1 MGISKKKKEEK
12 FEYVIAKGATYTQ
25 TANGHPVV
33 LMPDN
38 VGPPKSCPGK
48 IDFRKPRRRRP
59 YATLR
64 RHRTS
69 FDLTNQVIVYFDPDG
84 SGRCKVVG
92 GGGTTAG
99 YGGGGDEQS
108 SAGQKSVDVN
118 RKGRPKGSKNKSP
131 ISSSSPSLS
140 GSFNYRSQ
148 KRSLTYTFAGPVKC
162 KSCDRTFDG
171 DPVAHCLEHHRS
183 VCPICGRTYRPPLNT
198 HIKSH
203 GTRHVLLTVT
213 CYECFVCKEK
223 FGNAQTM
230 AEHLRAEHR
239 DVTAAAEC
247 SLCGDT
253 TTAFATAEAAVDHL
267 VDAHCPRKKFSHP
280 TVYRCRVC
288 LAGFK
293 SQINVLRHA
302 CNKIKSPHCAQCG
315 KTFPSKMR
323 YAFHLQFH
331 EHPKWATMHLHCDL
345 CLAEFD
351 DEYQLYDHI
360 RFRHELHDKAV
371 CEVCGRTF
379 KSSMGLNIH
388 RRYHNGSRDFACGSC
403 DKSFLNKSTLREHEI
418 SHMDVKPF
426 QCHICGQYLSR
437 ASRLRSHVKTHR
449 AAESTDQL
457 CYCCGQCG
465 YVAPNP
471 TAVAEHIGKQHCDDT
486 ANNECYALQL
496 SSVVK
501 CEYCDSTY
509 LSSVHLNSHREAAHA
524 GGGVGNAEPF
534 ICVVC
539 SSTFSTYSRLTTHKL
554 THGINM
560 ESTCGAPV
568 QQQQPEPDDLNQPG
582 DFLEDTV
589 SDRFEIPQFFSC
601 EYCSK
606 MCLHYTYFCLHR
618 RLKHPP
624 GVQTHT
630 CERCS
635 VDFKTS
641 WRLSYHRKTVH
652 GQQAD
657 EKPAEKFN
665 CTVCSRQFV
674 KIGALNL
681 HKTRTHIDVVGD
693 VCKYLCHLCGKFFS
707 SEFSLRAHVKTHEL
721 AVGGV
726 LAPAQ
731 VTLLGGCIGNDDRSL
746 VDNHSYRSEPSAMAP
761 PQTVHIRQNHRRRTY
776 RKPIATAAAAA
787 ACLTSPVKKS
797 CPYCTLTT
805 DDEAAF
811 IEHVNGHI
819 GYCNPV
825 LPAGTVC
832 ELCEASFGDATQLKY
847 HLDDH
852 VNANQAILCQ
862 ACYSPFLSSA
872 ARDVHVAKECPSTTM
887 LVDCAPTGAAV
898 PPRVEFVPSEVKS
911 VSPSTPPEV
920 KSVSPSTPPEVKSV
934 SPSTPP
940 EVKPVS
946 PFTPPEVKSVSLST
960 PPQVKSV
967 SPHTPLEVKSVSTST
982 PLEVESVSTSTQPP
996 DVKFVGLS
1004 DTPQSDARP
1013 ALIVDCSEIFGGCKG
1028 ITNDRSS
1035 LQKSAEFPIEPN
1047 ADNNGS
1053 LEFSVLDELLS
1064 IMSTPR
1070 TLVALDSIDYQP
1082 PEDMSLDAIF
1092 DSISTNI

>member
-1 MGISKKKKEEK
+1 
-12 FEYVIAKGATYTQ
+12 
-25 TANGHPVV
+25 
-33 LMPDN
+33 
-38 VGPPKSCPGK
+38 
-48 IDFRKPRRRRP
+48 
-59 YATLR
+59 
-64 RHRTS
+64 
-69 FDLTNQVIVYFDPDG
+69 
-84 SGRCKVVG
+84 
-92 GGGTTAG
+92 
-99 YGGGGDEQS
+99 
-108 SAGQKSVDVN
+108 
-118 RKGRPKGSKNKSP
+118 
-131 ISSSSPSLS
+131 
-140 GSFNYRSQ
+140 
-148 KRSLTYTFAGPVKC
+148 
-162 KSCDRTFDG
+162 
-171 DPVAHCLEHHRS
+171 
-183 VCPICGRTYRPPLNT
+183 
-198 HIKSH
+198 
-203 GTRHVLLTVT
+203 
-213 CYECFVCKEK
+213 VCKEK
-223 FGNAQTM
+223 FGNAPTM
-230 AEHLRAEHR
+230 TEHLRTEHR
-239 DVTAAAEC
+239 DVVTGTSAAAC
-247 SLCGDT
+247 SLCTDT
-253 TTAFATAEAAVDHL
+253 ATEFETVDAAVDHL
-267 VDAHCPRKKFSHP
+267 VNAHCPRKKFSHP
-280 TVYRCRVC
+280 TMYRCRVC

-331 EHPKWATMHLHCDL
+331 EHPKWATMHLHCDI

-418 SHMDVKPF
+418 SHMEVKPF

-457 CYCCGQCG
+457 CYSCGRCG

-471 TAVAEHIGKQHCDDT
+471 AAVAEHAGKQHCEDGAADST
-486 ANNECYALQL
+486 AANECHALQL

-509 LSSVHLNSHREAAHA
+509 LTSVHLNSHREVAHA
-524 GGGVGNAEPF
+524 CGGAGNAEPF

-568 QQQQPEPDDLNQPG
+568 QQQQSDHHLQDDPTRS
-582 DFLEDTV
+582 DSRDDST

-606 MCLHYTYFCLHR
+606 KCLHYTYFCLHR

-630 CERCS
+630 CDSCS

-652 GQQAD
+652 GQPAD

-707 SEFSLRAHVKTHEL
+707 SEFSLKAHVKTHDFG
-721 AVGGV
+721 AGGV
-726 LAPAQ
+726 FAPVVQAAAA
-731 VTLLGGCIGNDDRSL
+731 VPGGCIDDA
-746 VDNHSYRSEPSAMAP
+746 DNHHRDCSEPVATAP
-761 PQTVHIRQNHRRRTY
+761 SSQTVQTRPNHQRRTY
-776 RKPIATAAAAA
+776 RKPTATSTDAVRLATA
-787 ACLTSPVKKS
+787 VKKL
-797 CPYCTLTT
+797 CPYCSQTT
-805 DDEAAF
+805 DDGAAF

-819 GYCNPV
+819 RYCKPV
-825 LPAGTVC
+825 LPAAGAIC
-832 ELCEASFGDATQLKY
+832 RLCDASLSDAVQLKY

-852 VNANQAILCQ
+852 VKANQALLCQ
-862 ACYSPFLSSA
+862 TCYSPFLSLA
-872 ARDVHVAKECPSTTM
+872 AHDAHVATECSTAVTM
-887 LVDCAPTGAAV
+887 LVDAAL
-898 PPRVEFVPSEVKS
+898 PPKVKFAD
-911 VSPSTPPEV
+911 PSTA
-920 KSVSPSTPPEVKSV
+920 
-934 SPSTPP
+934 
-940 EVKPVS
+940 
-946 PFTPPEVKSVSLST
+946 
-960 PPQVKSV
+960 
-967 SPHTPLEVKSVSTST
+967 
-982 PLEVESVSTSTQPP
+982 PP
-996 DVKFVGLS
+996 DVKFVGLPAS
-1004 DTPQSDARP
+1004 PVSDARP
-1013 ALIVDCSEIFGGCKG
+1013 LIVDCSEIFGNKG
-1028 ITNDRSS
+1028 VITDDRASP
-1035 LQKSAEFPIEPN
+1035 QKSAGSPIAPN
-1047 ADNNGS
+1047 ADDSGP
-1053 LEFSVLDELLS
+1053 LELSVLDELLS
-1064 IMSTPR
+1064 IISTPR
-1070 TLVALDSIDYQP
+1070 TLSTLDSIDYQP
-1082 PEDMSLDAIF
+1082 PDDMSLDAIF
-1092 DSISTNI
+1092 NSICPAD

>member
-1 MGISKKKKEEK
+1 MQRATG
-12 FEYVIAKGATYTQ
+12 VTYTQ

-38 VGPPKSCPGK
+38 VGPPKSCPRK
-48 IDFRKPRRRRP
+48 MDCRKPRKRRC

-69 FDLTNQVIVYFDPDG
+69 FDLSNQVIVYFEPDG

-92 GGGTTAG
+92 GGGNTG
-99 YGGGGDEQS
+99 YSGVRNEQS
-108 SAGQKSVDVN
+108 SAGQQSVDVN

-131 ISSSSPSLS
+131 TLSSSLSLS
-140 GSFNYRSQ
+140 GSFNYRCE

-171 DPVAHCLEHHRS
+171 DPVTHCQEHHRS

-203 GTRHVLLTVT
+203 GTRHVLLTVS
-213 CYECFVCKEK
+213 CYECYVCKEK
-223 FGNAQTM
+223 FGNSPTM
-230 AEHLRAEHR
+230 AEHLRTEHY
-239 DVTAAAEC
+239 DVIAAAEC
-247 SLCGDT
+247 SMCGDT
-253 TTAFATAEAAVDHL
+253 ATAFVTVQAAIDHL
-267 VDAHCPRKKFSHP
+267 VDMHCPRKKFSHP

-302 CNKIKSPHCAQCG
+302 CNKIKSPYCAQCG

-457 CYCCGQCG
+457 CYCCGNCG

-471 TAVAEHIGKQHCDDT
+471 TAVAEHVDKQHCDDT
-486 ANNECYALQL
+486 AHSAENNECYALRL

-509 LSSVHLNSHREAAHA
+509 LNSVHLNSHREVAHV
-524 GGGVGNAEPF
+524 GGGAGNVEPF

-568 QQQQPEPDDLNQPG
+568 QQQQPGQDDLNQPT
-582 DFLEDTV
+582 DFLDDSV

-652 GQQAD
+652 GQQAN

-665 CTVCSRQFV
+665 CTVCSRKFV

-707 SEFSLRAHVKTHEL
+707 SEFSLRTHVKTHEFG
-721 AVGGV
+721 VGGV
-726 LAPAQ
+726 HAPVQ
-731 VTLLGGCIGNDDRSL
+731 MTVLGGCIGNDDRSF

-761 PQTVHIRQNHRRRTY
+761 PPQQTVQIRPNHRRRTY
-776 RKPIATAAAAA
+776 RKPMATAA
-787 ACLTSPVKKS
+787 CLKSLVKKS

-819 GYCNPV
+819 RYCNPV

-832 ELCEASFGDATQLKY
+832 ELCDASFGDSTQLKY

-852 VNANQAILCQ
+852 VNSNQAILCK

-872 ARDVHVAKECPSTTM
+872 AHDIHVAKECPSTTM
-887 LVDCAPTGAAV
+887 LVNHASTGAAV
-898 PPRVEFVPSEVKS
+898 PPRVEFVGSSAAPPDVMS

-920 KSVSPSTPPEVKSV
+920 RSVSP
-934 SPSTPP
+934 
-940 EVKPVS
+940 
-946 PFTPPEVKSVSLST
+946 
-960 PPQVKSV
+960 
-967 SPHTPLEVKSVSTST
+967 
-982 PLEVESVSTSTQPP
+982 STQPP
-996 DVKFVGLS
+996 DVKFVGPS
-1004 DTPQSDARP
+1004 ANTQSDARP

-1028 ITNDRSS
+1028 IAGDRSS
-1035 LQKSAEFPIEPN
+1035 PQKSAESPIEPN
-1047 ADNNGS
+1047 ADDNRS
-1053 LEFSVLDELLS
+1053 LELSVIDELLS
-1064 IMSTPR
+1064 IMSKPLT
-1070 TLVALDSIDYQP
+1070 LDSIEYQLP
-1082 PEDMSLDAIF
+1082 DDMSSDDIF
-1092 DSISTNI
+1092 NSISTAD